1 MRIFFLYPF
10 SRDTL
15 RTRWASGV
23 GWCCLSTHVL
33 YLYRFFFFFFLH
45 PSPSFTRRAPTSSRL
60 LPSGCMEG
68 VANSGYRV
76 TSFVN
81 GNRWEE
87 KKRKQKQASR
97 APTRLPQLRQPTE
110 QLWKATLRK
119 EHMKE
124 RKEGTDTFLQ
134 SPRKKEMIR
143 TFCRKEHRVELI
155 ITFCGS
161 TTIGQDSYADPS
173 NKD

>member
-1 MRIFFLYPF
+1 MGFRGWVVLSQHPCSLFVSFL
-10 SRDTL
+10 
-15 RTRWASGV
+15 
-23 GWCCLSTHVL
+23 
-33 YLYRFFFFFFLH
+33 FFFFLH

-143 TFCRKEHRVELI
+143 SFRRKEHRVELI
-155 ITFCGS
+155 ISFYGS

>member
-1 MRIFFLYPF
+1 MLSFAFFFVFCFLRRCALTNLPPKKNELRRGRGGGVFLRIFFLYPF

-60 LPSGCMEG
+60 LPPGCMEG
-68 VANSGYRV
+68 VANFGYRV

-87 KKRKQKQASR
+87 KKGSKNKH
-97 APTRLPQLRQPTE
+97 PELLPGYHSYGNLRNSFGRQLYE
-110 QLWKATLRK
+110 KN
-119 EHMKE
+119 
-124 RKEGTDTFLQ
+124 
-134 SPRKKEMIR
+134 I
-143 TFCRKEHRVELI
+143 
-155 ITFCGS
+155 
-161 TTIGQDSYADPS
+161 
-173 NKD
+173 